1 MTIEEAYALLPD
13 ELKNEDDLEN
23 MDALIDK
30 VASISKFSNRE
41 VATYLIKLIHW
52 ICGSGVGA
60 GMRGL

>member
-1 MTIEEAYALLPD
+1 
-13 ELKNEDDLEN
+13 